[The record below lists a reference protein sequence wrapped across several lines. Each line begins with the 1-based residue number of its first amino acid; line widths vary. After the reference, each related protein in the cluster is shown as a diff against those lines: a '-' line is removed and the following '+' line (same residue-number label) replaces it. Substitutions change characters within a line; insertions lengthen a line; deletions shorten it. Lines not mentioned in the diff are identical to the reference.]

1 MKLTEKDKNLVM
13 RALLENCAVLADAVG
28 EGEELDET
36 FELLE
41 YVKADGVEANM
52 DDILDFCEE
61 MWDLHGPFDED
72 DDSPIAQLCLKVY
85 DLEED
90 VEPETNRESD
100 EAILFDKIREKLTEG
115 HEIAFIDPASNTL
128 VEHGFMDDAC
138 CSVTYGLQDKVVR
151 IRNAE
156 GTVLFMFDKNS
167 ITPRMF
173 KELFETLEESEPYK
187 KAIIE
192 CVRHLEDEKKLRI
205 IWTFAKSLA
214 EKEKSSDR
222 VDAREPEENAKFNN

>member
-13 RALLENCAVLADAVG
+13 RALLENCSVLTDVVG
-28 EGEELDET
+28 ESEELNET

-52 DDILDFCEE
+52 NDILDFCEE
-61 MWDLHGPFDED
+61 MENLHGPFTED
-72 DDSPIAQLCLKVY
+72 SERPIAQLCLKVY

-90 VEPETNRESD
+90 IETETD
-100 EAILFDKIREKLTEG
+100 PTEKDPEAILFDKIRKKLTEG
-115 HEIAFIDPASNTL
+115 HEIAFVDPVSSTL
-128 VEHGFMDDAC
+128 VEHGFIDDAC

-167 ITPRMF
+167 VVPRMF
-173 KELFETLEESEPYK
+173 KELFENVEVSGPYK
-187 KAIIE
+187 SAIIN

-205 IWTFAKSLA
+205 IWTFAKSLT
-214 EKEKSSDR
+214 EKEKPSDR
-222 VDAREPEENAKFNN
+222 VGALKSEES

>member
-61 MWDLHGPFDED
+61 MENLHGPFTED
-72 DDSPIAQLCLKVY
+72 SERPIAQLCLKVY

-90 VEPETNRESD
+90 IEDETSRVEKSQ
-100 EAILFDKIREKLTEG
+100 EAILFDKICKRLIEG
-115 HEIAFIDPASNTL
+115 REIAFVDPVSNTL
-128 VEHGFMDDAC
+128 IEHGFMDDAY
-138 CSVTYGLQDKVVR
+138 CSVTYGLQDEVVR

-167 ITPRMF
+167 AVPRMF
-173 KELFETLEESEPYK
+173 KELFETVEASGPYK
-187 KAIIE
+187 SAIID
-192 CVRHLEDEKKLRI
+192 CVRRLEDEKKLRI
-205 IWTFAKSLA
+205 IWTFAKSLT
-214 EKEKSSDR
+214 EKKKN
-222 VDAREPEENAKFNN
+222 PLEE